1 MLICLCIE
9 SVDGG
14 CGRINLPQM
23 RRVQYSGRMEWMC
36 FFSTVLLVVGLIAIA
51 VRSTSANSVR
61 HLSQRVVTL
70 ETQTRAQAQQIE
82 VLRQQ
87 MGGTEGPA
95 HATSQIGSIAPAK
108 AEPSDLPPILEP
120 TASATPE
127 QSPAPVVPSPTPD
140 PIASTV
146 QPKKPLP
153 TLPKIDPAPEPIPQ
167 PAIEPI
173 PVAPADKGSFELQI
187 GKVWLVRLGVLMV
200 LTGLVYLARMGY
212 EGISDPVRPYVNA
225 SLLYAV
231 SFGMLTAGLWLHR
244 RFESLKNYSE
254 VLTGGG
260 FAAVY
265 FSTYALYFVEHPYL
279 GLIGSP
285 VLAGVLLSAWAIFI
299 IVVAT
304 RRRSE
309 VMAMFAIAGA
319 YYASYVPLIHDATG
333 AHAGF
338 TLLST
343 VALAIAA
350 TVFVIRNRW
359 ANLPFLSLVT
369 TFAGF
374 GYWRFMHPAGIDAGF
389 WNGAGFLTAY
399 WIIFTLA
406 ALLTRHESMSA
417 ARRASFVHINNT
429 AYFCFITFTL
439 LALPEM
445 RGDYWLFPLVYGLA
459 LAALHV
465 FVRRQLPD
473 EKGLANELLALA
485 AVLIAVGIGLNFDLN
500 NASWCLALMGLAFA
514 GFDWAM
520 RSLQLF
526 GVGQLAL
533 WGGAA
538 MVVPQSLLPGNE
550 LTWSLAL
557 IAPVLLLANGW
568 VLDRSQDG
576 LQKQFDL
583 SGRFIVPCSAV
594 AQVTAVLVGLFIAIK
609 FVADERLL
617 WMLPV
622 IGIALSAGALMLRLT
637 PALMAAQMWLVVAAL
652 FSPFKMMGADA
663 DRVLSFIPALA
674 ILGMSRFMLHART
687 LIDDP
692 QSPLAKLAK
701 ANTSAYFLFGWL
713 LMLAWGYSFVAAEY
727 LFVTFTAVAIGH
739 VMAHARR
746 TRFERILVGS
756 AFALIGWMM
765 FGWHCAFHWNEPVAW
780 DGLAIGLL
788 LGAQYF
794 ARKRDTEN
802 IVPNVIHALVIV
814 AMNLSLW
821 VWASRMVPGD
831 LDVLTWGLLA
841 GILIGL
847 GLYAAERAHRI
858 FGLVIMLAATANL
871 VFLAWSKLDGVPRIL
886 TFMGLGVIL
895 IVLSGLYHKYQEKL
909 KEYL

>member
-1 MLICLCIE
+1 MEYRRGMEWICLC
-9 SVDGG
+9 
-14 CGRINLPQM
+14 
-23 RRVQYSGRMEWMC
+23 
-36 FFSTVLLVVGLIAIA
+36 STVLLVVGLIAIA
-51 VRSTSANSVR
+51 TRSTSANSVR

-70 ETQTRAQAQQIE
+70 ETQSREQTQQIE
-82 VLRQQ
+82 MLRQQ
-87 MGGTEGPA
+87 MGGTEGFSAPIFQVIP
-95 HATSQIGSIAPAK
+95 TAPAK
-108 AEPSDLPPILEP
+108 AELSDLPPVLVA

-127 QSPAPVVPSPTPD
+127 QPPAPVAPSPMPD
-140 PIASTV
+140 PIPSTV

-153 TLPKIDPAPEPIPQ
+153 TLPEIDPAPEPIPVP
-167 PAIEPI
+167 PA
-173 PVAPADKGSFELQI
+173 APDKGSIELQI

-212 EGISDPVRPYVNA
+212 EGISDSVRPYINA

-265 FSTYALYFVEHPYL
+265 FSTYALYFVERPYL

-285 VLAGVLLSAWAIFI
+285 VLAGVLLAAWAIFI
-299 IVVAT
+299 VVVAT

-319 YYASYVPLIHDATG
+319 YYASYVPLIHDTTG
-333 AHAGF
+333 AHVGF
-338 TLLST
+338 TLLSN

-417 ARRASFVHINNT
+417 ARRASFIHINNI
-429 AYFCFITFTL
+429 AYFSFITFTL

-445 RGDYWLFPLVYGLA
+445 RGNYWGFPLVYGLA
-459 LAALHV
+459 LAALHG
-465 FVRRQLPD
+465 FLRRQLPD

-485 AVLIAVGIGLNFDLN
+485 AVLIALGIGLNFDLN
-500 NASWCLALMGLAFA
+500 NATWCLALLGLAFT
-514 GFDWAM
+514 GFGWAM
-520 RSLQLF
+520 RSMQLF

-538 MVVPQSLLPGNE
+538 MVVPQTFLPGNE
-550 LTWSLAL
+550 LTWGLAL
-557 IAPVLLLANGW
+557 IAPVLLLANAW
-568 VLDRSQDG
+568 ALNRSQEN
-576 LQKQFDL
+576 LRK
-583 SGRFIVPCSAV
+583 RFESAGQYIAPTSAV
-594 AQVTAVLVGLFIAIK
+594 GQVTAVLVGLFIAIN

-622 IGIALSAGALMLRLT
+622 IGIALSTGALMLRLT
-637 PALMAAQMWLVVAAL
+637 PALMAAQAWLVVAAF

-663 DRVLSFIPALA
+663 DRVLSLIPALA
-674 ILGMSRFMLHART
+674 MLGMSHFLLHART

-701 ANTSAYFLFGWL
+701 ANTSVYFLFGWL
-713 LMLAWGYSFVAAEY
+713 LVLAWGYSFVESKY
-727 LFVTFTAVAIGH
+727 LFVTFSAVAIGH
-739 VMAHARR
+739 IMAHARR
-746 TRFERILVGS
+746 TRFERILVGT
-756 AFALIGWMM
+756 AFGLLGWMM
-765 FGWHCAFHWNEPVAW
+765 FGWHCAFHWHEPVAW
-780 DGLAIGLL
+780 DGLAIALL

-802 IVPNVIHALVIV
+802 IIPEVGHVLLIV

-821 VWASRMVPGD
+821 VWGSRIVPGD

-841 GILIGL
+841 GIFIGL
-847 GLYAAERAHRI
+847 GLYAAERTHRI
-858 FGLVIMLAATANL
+858 FGLIVMLAATTNL
-871 VFLAWSKLDGVPRIL
+871 VFLAWSKLNGVPRIL